1 MQQDMRVTAMT
12 ASERGEEWVR
22 TLAHH
27 DAAISNLSGRMTGVE
42 ANLKGLQTDV
52 THGFTDLGSKIEKIA
67 AKPSFEA
74 SSVLGIVK
82 DAAVL
87 IGAAVAAIIWVT
99 TGQFSGTVAR
109 QDETN
114 KLTERRLT
122 TLEGRVDE
130 KIGWLSRV
138 EVGKR

>member
-1 MQQDMRVTAMT
+1 MSNSA
-12 ASERGEEWVR
+12 RGEDWVR

-27 DAAISNLSGRMTGVE
+27 DAEISNLSGRITGVE
-42 ANLKGLQTDV
+42 AGLKGLQTDV
-52 THGFTDLGSKIEKIA
+52 THGFSDISSKIEKINA
-67 AKPSFEA
+67 RPSFEM
-74 SSVLGIVK
+74 SSILSIVK

-87 IGAAVAAIIWVT
+87 VGAAVAAIIWVT

-122 TLEGRVDE
+122 NIEEKMTE

-138 EVGKR
+138 DKSLETRRQ

>member
-1 MQQDMRVTAMT
+1 MT
-12 ASERGEEWVR
+12 NSATRGEDWVR

-27 DAAISNLSGRMTGVE
+27 DAEISNLSGRITGVE
-42 ANLKGLQTDV
+42 AGLKGLQTDV
-52 THGFTDLGSKIEKIA
+52 THGFSDISSKIEKINA
-67 AKPSFEA
+67 RPSFEV
-74 SSVLGIVK
+74 SNVLAIVK

-87 IGAAVAAIIWVT
+87 VGAAVAAIIWVT

-122 TLEGRVDE
+122 TIEEKISE
-130 KIGWLSRV
+130 KIGWLARIDATQQQQ
-138 EVGKR
+138 RRQ